1 VVYARMAWRVE
12 RFLVRGEID
21 NRIRDR
27 ITGRL
32 WFLGRPEPVELE
44 LYGNARRDLAGKR
57 LEFSNAKP
65 QPGLPENFSIQQI
78 GVVSEFT
85 ASRKVRVPDIE
96 LDDDPARGQYRAS
109 VSWHGG
115 NAIYLEWFSLAS
127 GRVVMQS
134 TDYTLTL
141 DPDSC
146 WDMSAEEEKLQIL
159 ANARAIELFNREIE
173 FLAAN
178 EDPAPKPVEEPE
190 PPAEFKSPFEDIFE
204 DDERTF
210 EFGGGG
216 DDEFLKNV
224 NDEIDHREDVDEE
237 AFDESMSEEL
247 PSARDVADVDPMA
260 SPLAEKAR
268 SLTIRVLNEVE
279 KNHWAP
285 SAPCMHPVIDLV
297 SCIAKAG
304 GKIAAALAI
313 SARPTSV
320 DECVESLAAL
330 KQACGFLN
338 SASIA
343 ADFCRDANVV
353 PQTWLS
359 NVQVDLD
366 SLRDDTDAAIENLVD
381 RLNRGFD

>member
-1 VVYARMAWRVE
+1 MAWRVE

-32 WFLGRPEPVELE
+32 WFLGKADPVELE

-57 LEFSNAKP
+57 LEFSNPKP
-65 QPGLPENFSIQQI
+65 QLGLPESFSTQQI

-85 ASRKVRVPDIE
+85 GSRKIRVPDIE
-96 LDDDPARGQYRAS
+96 LDDDPAHGQYRAS

-115 NAIYLEWFSLAS
+115 NALYLEWFSLAS
-127 GRVVMQS
+127 GRVLMQS
-134 TDYTLTL
+134 TEFTLTI

-146 WDMSAEEEKLQIL
+146 WEMSAEEEKLQVL

-178 EDPAPKPVEEPE
+178 EAVTEKAEEPE
-190 PPAEFKSPFEDIFE
+190 APLEFKSPFEDIFE

-210 EFGGGG
+210 EFGSSS
-216 DDEFLKNV
+216 DDEFIKNS
-224 NDEIDHREDVDEE
+224 NEDLDRREDVEE
-237 AFDESMSEEL
+237 ERFDEGRSEEEL
-247 PSARDVADVDPMA
+247 PSARDVADVDPVA

-268 SLTIRVLNEVE
+268 ALTIRVLTEVE
-279 KNHWAP
+279 KNRWVP

-297 SCIAKAG
+297 SSIAKAG
-304 GKIAAALAI
+304 GKIVAGVGI
-313 SARPTSV
+313 SSRPTSL
-320 DECVESLAAL
+320 ETCVEALAAL

-338 SASIA
+338 SALVA
-343 ADFCRDANVV
+343 ADFCHDANVV
-353 PQTWLS
+353 PQTWLRA
-359 NVQVDLD
+359 VKADLD
-366 SLRDDTDAAIENLVD
+366 ALREDTDAAVDDLVD

>member
-1 VVYARMAWRVE
+1 MAWRVE

-32 WFLGRPEPVELE
+32 WFLGRADPVELE

-57 LEFSNAKP
+57 LEFSNPKP
-65 QPGLPENFSIQQI
+65 QPGVPENFSTQQI

-85 ASRKVRVPDIE
+85 GSRKVRVPDIE

-115 NAIYLEWFSLAS
+115 NALSLEWFSLAS
-127 GRVVMQS
+127 GRVIMQS
-134 TDYTLTL
+134 TEFTLTI

-146 WDMSAEEEKLQIL
+146 WEMSAEEEKLQLL

-178 EDPAPKPVEEPE
+178 EESSDKPVAPE
-190 PPAEFKSPFEDIFE
+190 SPAEFKSPFEDIFE

-210 EFGGGG
+210 EFGSDTG
-216 DDEFLKNV
+216 DDVLKNCS
-224 NDEIDHREDVDEE
+224 DEIDRREDVEEECFDEE
-237 AFDESMSEEL
+237 MSEEL
-247 PSARDVADVDPMA
+247 PLARDVADVDPVA

-268 SLTIRVLNEVE
+268 ALTIRVLTEVE

-297 SCIAKAG
+297 SSIAKAG
-304 GKIAAALAI
+304 GKIATAI
-313 SARPTSV
+313 GFTARPNSIETSV
-320 DECVESLAAL
+320 EALAAL

-338 SASIA
+338 SAAIA
-343 ADFCRDANVV
+343 ADFCRDTNVV
-353 PQTWLS
+353 PQPWLRT
-359 NVQVDLD
+359 VQTELD
-366 SLRDDTDAAIENLVD
+366 SLREDTDVAIEDLVD